1 MGVQIDI
8 PPESSPT
15 REECAPASRKKTRHF
30 STRETSERQPL
41 GNDSKAMAPWGLR
54 SLAARRCPS
63 PPRFERVA
71 GPNPCTL
78 HAVEQIVN
86 VRGWQRKIPKRPV
99 LQVVS
104 VEAINCARSSFE
116 VARNPQ
122 GRTDRYQCGLSD
134 SIRYHAQFTIHPRLN
149 HLIHDGKLQVGS
161 VIALDEFNMHEEGSN
176 CVICTI
182 SALTILSERD
192 PLYGSPRSWF
202 GSPIPKSSSK
212 LLLA

>member
-1 MGVQIDI
+1 MISEGSLQEPVTCLIAVVLQSQILLC
-8 PPESSPT
+8 PP
-15 REECAPASRKKTRHF
+15 
-30 STRETSERQPL
+30 
-41 GNDSKAMAPWGLR
+41 
-54 SLAARRCPS
+54 
-63 PPRFERVA
+63 PPRFERLA

-122 GRTDRYQCGLSD
+122 GRTDGYQCGLSD

-149 HLIHDGKLQVGS
+149 HLIHDG
-161 VIALDEFNMHEEGSN
+161 
-176 CVICTI
+176 
-182 SALTILSERD
+182 
-192 PLYGSPRSWF
+192 
-202 GSPIPKSSSK
+202 
-212 LLLA
+212 

>member
-15 REECAPASRKKTRHF
+15 REECGPASRKKETF
-30 STRETSERQPL
+30 SNARDEREAASRQRQQSH
-41 GNDSKAMAPWGLR
+41 GAPGTQKPR
-54 SLAARRCPS
+54 GAPMPTP